1 MALSRRTARIA
12 TALAAAAVLVAVLVP
27 ALAWGALP
35 LPVVDP
41 TTPAARDTE
50 PVILTGKDFPDWSA
64 RANATVKLPLT
75 DLIGCNEAQNDRDEC
90 AHNHYEPPEVD
101 TGGTLGEG
109 VATDRL
115 LGYRW
120 DPAAKSFRQIPFQVD
135 EMYTRYLDNSASG
148 FAVYSGED
156 QHTTY
161 AFDREGW
168 RYTKSDPSNP
178 CRAVPFDGQRTT
190 PDPVKG
196 LDDND
201 ELAFMA
207 SDAGPQAPA
216 GSALPAGIESS
227 HPVSVVDPLKGTTSW
242 VYVMR
247 AAPTGPKAE
256 FDAGNGYVNYQRDA
270 NADYFERSVSSYD
283 NYGNAAKG
291 EICDADGNVVRDAN

>member
-161 AFDREGW
+161 AFDREGF
-168 RYTKSDPSNP
+168 RMRKEDPANP
-178 CRAVPFDGQRTT
+178 CHALPDSPVAT
-190 PDPVKG
+190 DPVKG

-201 ELAFMA
+201 EHVFMA
-207 SDAGPQAPA
+207 SDAAGRAPA
-216 GSALPAGIESS
+216 GAALPKGIEGMRE
-227 HPVSVVDPLKGTTSW
+227 VRVTDPSNPGAAKYA
-242 VYVMR
+242 YVMK
-247 AAPTGPKAE
+247 AGPQGPTG
-256 FDAGNGYVNYQRDA
+256 DTGSYV
-270 NADYFERSVSSYD
+270 
-283 NYGNAAKG
+283 K
-291 EICDADGNVVRDAN
+291 